1 MATGITARLSALRKE
16 KGISQKE
23 AAAGLGV
30 SQALLSHYE
39 NGIRECGL
47 DFLCRRIAEK
57 DDRIFFIPLQKVF
70 DSAAEG
76 RDCAYWIWD
85 GIHPTESGHAL
96 IAREWIKAFK
106 AMFE

>member
-1 MATGITARLSALRKE
+1 MNW
-16 KGISQKE
+16 
-23 AAAGLGV
+23 AA
-30 SQALLSHYE
+30 
-39 NGIRECGL
+39 
-47 DFLCRRIAEK
+47 
-57 DDRIFFIPLQKVF
+57 IFFIQLQHLF
-70 DSAAEG
+70 DEAAEG

>member
-39 NGIRECGL
+39 TEYANAGL
-47 DFLCRRIAEK
+47 
-57 DDRIFFIPLQKVF
+57 IF
-70 DSAAEG
+70 SAA
-76 RDCAYWIWD
+76 R
-85 GIHPTESGHAL
+85 PTTTMSPRTTFGYKRIE
-96 IAREWIKAFK
+96 ARL
-106 AMFE
+106 

>member
-1 MATGITARLSALRKE
+1 MPRRDRQIFANLPPRCRK
-16 KGISQKE
+16 G
-23 AAAGLGV
+23 G
-30 SQALLSHYE
+30 
-39 NGIRECGL
+39 
-47 DFLCRRIAEK
+47 
-57 DDRIFFIPLQKVF
+57 RIFFIPLQHLF
-70 DSAAEG
+70 DEAAEG